1 MSPQLVVPVDEKLH
15 YQQRRTSRNYAI
27 IVKSHKS
34 YYFFHNIHLQ
44 NMIDTS
50 KLLLPLSETKK
61 NIVLLLNGCF
71 NPIHNNHIRLLELA
85 REHLNSLN
93 NYHIIGGYIS
103 PTHDAGI
110 QRKLS
115 VLLTTWQDRLEMCRL
130 AVHDSSWIM
139 IDDWQ
144 IAQEKNHG
152 AQQSKQRLN
161 NFLHNHYPSI
171 EIISICG
178 GDALP
183 KLKSTLKKELIICVI
198 NRPIDDFD
206 FNQWFQSSE
215 IKPYHNNII
224 LIHDNQVIK
233 YISSTYIRQQIS
245 KNLYE
250 SLIDDLHP
258 SVIEYHR
265 QHGINY
271 RPSNETILW
280 SDFEGNEQIEI
291 GQGRCATVYAKQY
304 QNQQVAVKVIRERK
318 QFEHESKILTLLAK
332 DSSYHVNLIRIFGI
346 GDQFCVMEKC
356 DIDLLSY
363 IQLNRISENQTLRTI
378 FPNPEWFELIEQML
392 AGFVHLISL
401 GILHRDIKTDNILLS
416 NMIVKISDFSVS
428 INVNSMDKMP
438 LRGSIRHYAPEA
450 IQEKKIYTEK
460 ADVYM
465 FGCLLYE
472 IVHGGE
478 RVWSEKPTHDV
489 VNRRINGEKPIFS
502 VQCEPWYI
510 DTVVH
515 HCWAMDCNVRPTF
528 KELLEK
534 IHLKQL

>member
-1 MSPQLVVPVDEKLH
+1 
-15 YQQRRTSRNYAI
+15 
-27 IVKSHKS
+27 
-34 YYFFHNIHLQ
+34 
-44 NMIDTS
+44 MIDTS

-85 REHLNSLN
+85 REHFNSLN
-93 NYHIIGGYIS
+93 DYHVIGGYIS

-110 QRKLS
+110 QRKIS

-130 AVHDSSWIM
+130 AVQDSSWIM
-139 IDDWQ
+139 VDDWQ
-144 IAQEKNHG
+144 IRQEKNQG

-161 NFLHNHYPSI
+161 TLLHNLHPSI

-183 KLKSTLKKELIICVI
+183 KFKSIWKKERLICVI
-198 NRPIDDFD
+198 NRPIDEFDFD
-206 FNQWFQSSE
+206 QYFQSAE
-215 IKPYHNNII
+215 IKPYHDNII
-224 LIHDNQVIK
+224 LIRDYQSMKDIG
-233 YISSTYIRQQIS
+233 STYIRQQIS
-245 KNLYE
+245 KNLHE

-258 SVIEYHR
+258 AVLEYHR
-265 QHGINY
+265 QRGINY
-271 RPSNETILW
+271 RSSNETILW
-280 SDFEGNEQIEI
+280 SDFQGDEHIEI
-291 GQGRCATVYAKQY
+291 GQGRCATVYTKQY

-318 QFEHESKILTLLAK
+318 QFHHETKILTLLAE

-363 IQLNRISENQTLRTI
+363 IRLNRFEENQTIQTI
-378 FPNPEWFELIEQML
+378 FPNQEWFEFIEQML
-392 AGFVHLISL
+392 SGFVHLISL

-416 NMIVKISDFSVS
+416 NRIVKISDFSVS
-428 INVNSMDKMP
+428 INVNSTDKMP

-450 IQEKKIYTEK
+450 IQDKTIYTEK

-472 IVHGGE
+472 IVHGGK
-478 RVWSEKPTHDV
+478 RVWSENSTNDV
-489 VNRRINGEKPIFS
+489 VNRRLNGEKPIFS
-502 VQCEPWYI
+502 VQCEPWYLN
-510 DTVVH
+510 TVVH
-515 HCWAMDCNVRPTF
+515 HCWAMYGNQRPTF
-528 KELLEK
+528 KELFEK